1 MKNNNLVL
9 ISTDIEP
16 GGISTMIGI
25 HTAALIKEGYK
36 VTVILHKDSEAINS
50 IESCTRLI
58 INKDKLLSINI
69 YNWLDFILLKFG
81 LCIWIKK
88 ILNNADILF
97 VHNAKLIE
105 IIKKNTLKPVFA
117 VNHTAKK
124 SQLKYF
130 KKADMIFSVNNNINN
145 QLLNLGVSKNRCIY
159 CPNVLIDIPDF
170 KINNITKKTIVIG
183 ALGRMVDKKGFFD
196 FIDALKILKARGIN
210 FKAILAGNGELYN
223 DLRNASKDLIELDF
237 PGWVKDKKDFYNNID
252 IFCQPSHFEPFG
264 LTIIE
269 AMSYAKPVVSTDCDG
284 PSEII
289 VDKKNG
295 FLVKKKNP
303 QEIAEVIIKLIN
315 HFEIY
320 KNISISARKHIEN
333 FYTINSLQKVLKNN
347 ISNYSYFE
355 HEK

>member
-1 MKNNNLVL
+1 MKNKNLVL
-9 ISTDIEP
+9 ISTDLEP

-36 VTVILHKDSEAINS
+36 VNIILSKDSDAINS
-50 IESCTRLI
+50 IKSCSRLI
-58 INKDKLLSINI
+58 SNKDKLLSINM

-81 LCIWIKK
+81 ICIWIKK
-88 ILNNADILF
+88 ILNNADIIF
-97 VHNAKLIE
+97 VHNAKLIK
-105 IIKKNTLKPVFA
+105 IIKKNTIKPVFA

-130 KKADMIFSVNNNINN
+130 KKADMIFSVNNKIND
-145 QLLNLGVSKNRCIY
+145 QLINLGVSKKICVY

-170 KINNITKKTIVIG
+170 KINNVSEKKIVIG

-196 FIDALKILKARGIN
+196 FIEALKILKARGIN

-223 DLRNASKDLIELDF
+223 TLRNASKDLSELEF
-237 PGWVKDKKDFYNNID
+237 PGWVKDKKDFYNTID

-269 AMSYAKPVVSTDCDG
+269 AMAYAKPVISTDCDG

-289 VDKKNG
+289 IDNKNG

-315 HFEIY
+315 NSEIY
-320 KNISISARKHIEN
+320 RNTSISARKHIEN
-333 FYTINSLQKVLKNN
+333 FYIINSLQKVLRNN
-347 ISNYSYFE
+347 INNYFKSK